1 MATSARMKMVNG
13 RVSERSAAKAARALK
28 REGLTVSAFIRN
40 SIEYI
45 AREGTVPA
53 CGFAAPAGTAKTE
66 QLRDFIANV
75 EAQPMPGKR
84 EFIGLGEDELV
95 ERLRMERYGY

>member
-1 MATSARMKMVNG
+1 MATSTHMKMVNG
-13 RVSERSAAKAARALK
+13 RVSEQSVAKAARALK

-40 SIEYI
+40 SIEHI

-53 CGFAAPAGTAKTE
+53 CGFPRPTDTAKTE
-66 QLRDFIANV
+66 QLRDFIASI
-75 EAQPMPGKR
+75 EARPMPGKQ
-84 EFIGLGEDELV
+84 EFVGLSEDELV

>member
-1 MATSARMKMVNG
+1 MATSTHMKMVNG
-13 RVSERSAAKAARALK
+13 RVSEQSVAKAARTLK

-40 SIEYI
+40 SIEHI

-53 CGFAAPAGTAKTE
+53 CGFPHPASAAKTE
-66 QLRDFIANV
+66 QLRDFIASI
-75 EAQPMPGKR
+75 EARPMPGKR
-84 EFIGLGEDELV
+84 EFAGLDEDELV